1 MLDGTNHAY
10 ESDLARRSQSLLL
23 NEAYFN
29 QLKVQ
34 LSKSNDIL
42 YVDKSLLPNKAG
54 NTSVRNATQNIIT
67 FNKSINESYNDAA
80 LTFVYQTPK
89 PPQYMAVVEANQP
102 EFFLEGMD
110 QVVFEITS
118 DKVASKVN
126 EVKNN
131 YPHGFIY
138 PDARLNEPIS
148 LTFPVYTNFLGY
160 DELTHLGDVDIRLL
174 FDYPSEL
181 VNIKE
186 KVLRQ
191 LGLGIAPPI
200 PPSVSQDHIDKKVQE
215 WEIFWEGTDKN
226 STIKL
231 ISLKHY
237 PVPSDFTGCSSIPIK
252 RDVNYSGNVSS
263 RLIFDFTINTSDL
276 ADMISSPELR
286 NRISSPKMESL
297 PKIPTHSELELRI
310 PDALQLCDSV
320 PSRFLDLEYRLLMAL
335 GIPKSDLPSIDPGSF
350 SITAVDFII

>member
-1 MLDGTNHAY
+1 MY
-10 ESDLARRSQSLLL
+10 M
-23 NEAYFN
+23 
-29 QLKVQ
+29 
-34 LSKSNDIL
+34 
-42 YVDKSLLPNKAG
+42 P
-54 NTSVRNATQNIIT
+54 VRNLTQNKIT
-67 FNKSINESYNDAA
+67 FNKSINELYNDAA
-80 LTFVYQTPK
+80 LTVVYQTQK
-89 PPQYMAVVEANQP
+89 PPQYIAVVEANQP
-102 EFFLEGMD
+102 EVFLEGMD

-131 YPHGFIY
+131 YPQGFFY
-138 PDARLNEPIS
+138 PDARLNESIS

-160 DELTHLGDVDIRLL
+160 NELTHLDDIDIRLL

-186 KVLRQ
+186 KVLLQ

-200 PPSVSQDHIDKKVQE
+200 PQSASQDLIDKRVQE

-226 STIKL
+226 GTIKL

-237 PVPSDFTGCSSIPIK
+237 PVPSDFTGCSGIPIK
-252 RDVNYSGNVSS
+252 RDVNYSHNVSS

-297 PKIPTHSELELRI
+297 PNIPTHSELELRI
-310 PDALQLCDSV
+310 PDALGICDSI

-350 SITAVDFII
+350 SITAVDLII